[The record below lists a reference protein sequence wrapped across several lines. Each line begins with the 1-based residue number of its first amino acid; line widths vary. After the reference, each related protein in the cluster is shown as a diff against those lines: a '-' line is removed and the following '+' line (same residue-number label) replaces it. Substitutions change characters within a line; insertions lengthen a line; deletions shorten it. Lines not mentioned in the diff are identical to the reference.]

1 MHGNTKLKFYMTV
14 AMETS
19 NPTDEMKK
27 MILTVKLLCRLG
39 TELNHVQFN
48 WSQPCFIAVSDT
60 IVRNVP
66 HLSGLLF
73 QSTTHKTRS
82 FRHLNDRANRVKRHY
97 VKKKQST
104 RHIFLQLC
112 WLLKN
117 GNVLMSAA
125 HIRYDKIFDMT
136 FIWLRTQDTMVR
148 TSSTTILTLNP
159 NVYHCFTHK
168 NFAHDIYRSVFL

>member
-1 MHGNTKLKFYMTV
+1 MFHLTYTIMHGNTKLKFYMTV

-97 VKKKQST
+97 VKKKAKYKT
-104 RHIFLQLC
+104 HFLAA
-112 WLLKN
+112 LLTSEERKCLDVCSAYPLRQNLWYDVHMTPYPGHN
-117 GNVLMSAA
+117 GEN
-125 HIRYDKIFDMT
+125 
-136 FIWLRTQDTMVR
+136 
-148 TSSTTILTLNP
+148 
-159 NVYHCFTHK
+159 
-168 NFAHDIYRSVFL
+168 